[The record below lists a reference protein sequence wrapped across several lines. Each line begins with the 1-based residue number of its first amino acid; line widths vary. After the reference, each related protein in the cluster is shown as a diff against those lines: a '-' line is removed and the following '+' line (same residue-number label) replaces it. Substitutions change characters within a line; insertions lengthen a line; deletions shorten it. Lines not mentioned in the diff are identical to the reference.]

1 MICARCDQ
9 PILPSEAYETKPI
22 SSATGPGSDVV
33 LHAVLCKQPPTQTA
47 PVQQDRPI
55 RGY

>member
-9 PILPSEAYETKPI
+9 PILPGEKSLPI
-22 SSATGPGSDVV
+22 EKFSPSAAGGTEYV
-33 LHAVLCKQPPTQTA
+33 HAVLCKQPPTQTA